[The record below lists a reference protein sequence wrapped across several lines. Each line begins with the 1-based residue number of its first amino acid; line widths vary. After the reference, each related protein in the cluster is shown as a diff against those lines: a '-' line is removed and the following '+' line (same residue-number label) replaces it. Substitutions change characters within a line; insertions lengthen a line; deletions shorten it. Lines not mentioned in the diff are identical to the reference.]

1 MTDNPTVTAAFLRDW
16 ALPTPDS
23 GGGKE
28 SRGTVGI
35 LGGSVS
41 TPGAVLLAGLAALR
55 SGAGKLTIAT
65 VEAPA
70 PTLAV
75 AIPES
80 GVTGLPMTSDGTLGA
95 SAVDAA
101 VEAMAKAD
109 AVVIGPGLT
118 GPADTK
124 AFVRGLLERLDPE
137 TTIVLDAMGLS
148 CGALDGGLPDERR
161 GRVIGTPNE
170 KEASYLLGAEGDTDP
185 VDDDTALVLARK
197 LGAVIALQST
207 VAAPDGRCWRDG
219 SGDVGLGTSG
229 SGDVLAGIVGG
240 LAARGASPEQAA
252 VWGVHLHAEAGD
264 RLAAKVGRVGFLARE
279 LLDEVPYLL
288 SQFDR

>member
-1 MTDNPTVTAAFLRDW
+1 MTAASLRDW

-28 SRGTVGI
+28 SRGTIGI
-35 LGGSVS
+35 IGGSAS

-55 SGAGKLTIAT
+55 AGAGKLTIAT
-65 VEAPA
+65 VDSTA
-70 PTLAV
+70 TSLAV
-75 AIPES
+75 AIPEA
-80 GVTGLPMTSDGTLGA
+80 GVKGLPTTADGSLGA
-95 SAVDAA
+95 SAVEAA

-118 GPADTK
+118 GPDDTK
-124 AFVRGLLERLDPE
+124 ALVAGLLEKLDPE
-137 TTIVLDAMGLS
+137 VTIVLDAMGLS
-148 CGALDGGLPDERR
+148 CGALDGGLSDDRR

-170 KEASYLLGAEGDTDP
+170 KEASYLLGADGDTDE
-185 VDDDTALVLARK
+185 VDDDTAAELARR
-197 LGAVIALQST
+197 LGAVIALQSV
-207 VAAPDGRCWRDG
+207 VAAPDGRMWRDG

-252 VWGVHLHAEAGD
+252 VWGIHLHAEAGE

-288 SQFDR
+288 SQLAP